1 LKEVEKMRAAVLH
14 ENNVI
19 KVENV
24 DALPLKPEEVRIEMR
39 AAGICGSDIH
49 KMQTVWK
56 YKLPAIIGHEF
67 AGEVLEIGA
76 GVENVAVGDRVVG
89 IPFVP
94 CKSCHYCQQGDYSLC
109 DDYIM
114 QGTHFYGAFA
124 EEVVLLADQVLPIG
138 NMDFEDAAMLEPLA
152 VAMHGVI
159 GIDPELGDT
168 VVIFGCGTIGLLT
181 IQCLFA
187 AGVGKVIAVDINDDK
202 LQEAKALGATWSI
215 NPLKEDL
222 EEKVFEYTAGLGADI
237 AFECAGSP
245 ITQEQ
250 CLLVTKKKGKV
261 AYQGIAYKDVTLK
274 EKAFENIFRR
284 ELTLKGFWNSYTAP
298 FPGREW
304 FAGIELVNQGR
315 IKLKDLVSHRYTIE
329 ETAEAFKMVTLGK
342 ESYNKVLI
350 VRKK

>member
-1 LKEVEKMRAAVLH
+1 MRAAVLY
-14 ENNVI
+14 EDNVI
-19 KVENV
+19 KVEEV
-24 DALPLKPEEVRIEMR
+24 ETPVLKSGEVRIEVK

-56 YKLPAIIGHEF
+56 YKLPAIIGHEY
-67 AGEVLEIGA
+67 AGVITEVGV

-94 CKSCHYCQQGDYSLC
+94 CKACSYCQQGDYSLC

-114 QGTHFYGAFA
+114 QGTHFHGAFA
-124 EEVVLLADQVLPIG
+124 EETVVSADQVLPIG
-138 NMDFEDAAMLEPLA
+138 EMDFEDAAMLEPLA

-159 GIDPELGDT
+159 GIHPKLGDT

-202 LQEAKALGATWSI
+202 LVEAKDLGATSTI
-215 NPLKEDL
+215 NPLKENL
-222 EEKVFEYTAGLGADI
+222 EEKVFEYTNGLGADI

-261 AYQGIAYKDVTLK
+261 AYQGIAYKDVLLK

-284 ELTLKGFWNSYTAP
+284 ELTLKGFWNSYTTP

-315 IKLKDLVSHRYTIE
+315 IKLKDLVSHRFNLE
-329 ETAEAFKMVTLGK
+329 EAAEAFAMVTSGK

-350 VRKK
+350 LPKK